1 MVYTFSNL
9 DVTNITS
16 INNFKF
22 NDNTNIVYLN
32 NTINTDSNNTYYLSF
47 DNSNSTFI
55 IDNVNNPIYK
65 KKISQVSKYPKQLFT
80 SNNHNLKIN
89 DLITL
94 QNIKKN
100 NINILNDSLLTN
112 YTIYK
117 VIETTRNTFK
127 IKSFNNFN
135 NSINNISNIL
145 KSSTIL
151 NNAYF
156 SLHSSKTFKLVTQ
169 ILNQNI
175 ITVPSYILY

>member
-9 DVTNITS
+9 DVTNITN

-135 NSINNISNIL
+135 NSINNISYTSL
-145 KSSTIL
+145 FV
-151 NNAYF
+151 YF
-156 SLHSSKTFKLVTQ
+156 LWSHFLLFCNSKNKKNFKFIFSFFVS
-169 ILNQNI
+169 IWSHGI
-175 ITVPSYILY
+175 Y